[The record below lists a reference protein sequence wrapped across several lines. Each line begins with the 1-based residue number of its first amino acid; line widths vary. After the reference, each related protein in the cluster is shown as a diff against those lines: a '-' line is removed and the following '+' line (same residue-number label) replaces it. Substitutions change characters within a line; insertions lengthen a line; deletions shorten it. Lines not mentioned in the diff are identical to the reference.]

1 MTTRADTS
9 TPTRQEIETRLNAF
23 YAAWQARDGVG
34 MRALFGGG
42 DRLLV
47 WGTARDERI
56 EGRAEADREFDGW
69 VDACP
74 PWTSLEVTRREVGVR
89 GGLAWAA
96 DEVTGTW
103 SYESNSGAEHFRIT
117 TVWDEDDGWNL
128 VHVHMDLLKD

>member
-1 MTTRADTS
+1 M
-9 TPTRQEIETRLNAF
+9 
-23 YAAWQARDGVG
+23 
-34 MRALFGGG
+34 
-42 DRLLV
+42 
-47 WGTARDERI
+47 
-56 EGRAEADREFDGW
+56 
-69 VDACP
+69 
-74 PWTSLEVTRREVGVR
+74 R